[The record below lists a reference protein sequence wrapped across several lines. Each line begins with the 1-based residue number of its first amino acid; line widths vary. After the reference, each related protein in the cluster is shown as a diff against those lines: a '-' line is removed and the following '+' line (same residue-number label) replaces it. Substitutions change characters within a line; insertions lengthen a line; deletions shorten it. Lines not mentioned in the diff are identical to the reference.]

1 MDTVGGTI
9 LVAVI
14 LAAIVAAII
23 YKLVKDKKQGKSCQ
37 VHRGSFCS
45 GRDKGKH
52 RQDDSEAYRRGLYNQ
67 RALP

>member
-23 YKLVKDKKQGKSCQ
+23 YKLVKDKKQGKSSCSCGCCPNSSRC
-37 VHRGSFCS
+37 HR
-45 GRDKGKH
+45 
-52 RQDDSEAYRRGLYNQ
+52 L
-67 RALP
+67 

>member
-23 YKLVKDKKQGKSCQ
+23 YKLVKDKKQGKSSCGGPNSSRC
-37 VHRGSFCS
+37 H
-45 GRDKGKH
+45 
-52 RQDDSEAYRRGLYNQ
+52 GL
-67 RALP
+67 

>member
-23 YKLVKDKKQGKSCQ
+23 YKLVKDKKGMC
-37 VHRGSFCS
+37 
-45 GRDKGKH
+45 
-52 RQDDSEAYRRGLYNQ
+52 EA
-67 RALP
+67 

>member
-23 YKLVKDKKQGKSCQ
+23 YKRVKDQKQGKSSCGGRCGCCPNSSRC
-37 VHRGSFCS
+37 HRS
-45 GRDKGKH
+45 
-52 RQDDSEAYRRGLYNQ
+52 
-67 RALP
+67 